1 MSLYIFQIFTTSQ
14 SLNVLRT
21 VLNIHLTMAERVWD
35 GVMHNYRH
43 FGTLHIWKLIKVHLY
58 AVLLEAKQGPV
69 SFCLF
74 MPPDLAL

>member
-1 MSLYIFQIFTTSQ
+1 MSTYIFRIFTTAR
-14 SLNVLRT
+14 SLNVHQP
-21 VLNIHLTMAERVWD
+21 VLNIRLTMDERVWD
-35 GVMHNYRH
+35 GEMHNYRH